1 MDVLSEVLR
10 VVRLSGVVH
19 FRAAFTQPWA
29 IVSSTPDVLAS
40 RLKVAPGCVT
50 PFHVVVDG
58 PCWVSCGK
66 LAPVRLETGD
76 VMVIPRGDQHVMT
89 SDVGLTPTPIGEIY
103 RQPTSD
109 HITEICHGGAGETAR
124 FICGY
129 LHSDHP
135 FNPLLESLPATIFVR
150 LRDGAVTL
158 DVQGG
163 ETGADAPPVVRP
175 HEAKWWQGALEYFIG
190 EATVPG
196 PGNRA
201 VLARLAELLFMEVV
215 RWHLRYFSDG
225 RRGWL
230 AALNDAQ
237 IGRAIT
243 SLHAEPARSW
253 TVDELAHSVAMSRA
267 AFANRFVELVGE
279 PPMQYLAGWRMH
291 LARRMLRDTTLTIGA
306 VAGRVGYE
314 SEAAFNRAFRRIV
327 GTPPATWRR
336 TEAPAEKSG
345 AEPPEHKRPLVS
357 VQAPPLELAHANA

>member
-19 FRAAFTQPWA
+19 FRAEFTRPWA
-29 IVSSTPDVLAS
+29 IVSSPPDVLAS
-40 RLKVAPGCVT
+40 RLKVAAGSVT

-58 PCWVSCGK
+58 PCWASCGK
-66 LAPVRLETGD
+66 LPPVKLETGD

-89 SDVGLTPTPIGEIY
+89 SDLGLTPTPIGEIY
-103 RQPTSD
+103 RQPTAD
-109 HITEICHGGAGETAR
+109 HITEVRHGGAGEAAR

-135 FNPLLESLPATIFVR
+135 FDPLLESLPAVIVVR
-150 LRDGAVTL
+150 LRDGGVTL
-158 DVQGG
+158 DVQGA
-163 ETGADAPPVVRP
+163 ETGMVASPVVRP
-175 HEAKWWQGALEYFIG
+175 HEAKWWQGSLEYFMG

-230 AALNDAQ
+230 AALNDGQ

-253 TVDELAHSVAMSRA
+253 TVDELAHGVAMSRA

-291 LARRMLRDTTLTIGA
+291 LARRILRDTTLTIGA

-336 TEAPAEKSG
+336 TEAPAEKQG
-345 AEPPEHKRPLVS
+345 AGPSERNRLQAT
-357 VQAPPLELAHANA
+357 VQAPPMEPAHADA